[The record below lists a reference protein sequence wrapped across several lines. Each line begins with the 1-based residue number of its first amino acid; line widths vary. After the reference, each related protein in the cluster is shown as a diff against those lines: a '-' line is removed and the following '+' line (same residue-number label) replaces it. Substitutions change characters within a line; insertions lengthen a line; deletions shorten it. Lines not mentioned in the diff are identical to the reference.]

1 MTQPLLSQ
9 ELAALGLDLAD
20 TLREDPRFL
29 TDGAFLGALHLE
41 LRERLG
47 ESNARAAL
55 LQLGFLHG
63 LRDSL
68 ELVTRGFHAGLG
80 AASTSRSRPRVA
92 LALEAAPRGKAGILR
107 GSFRD
112 AIEARAVQ
120 NGLGAQ
126 ADAVC
131 TLSCGYASGWL
142 SGLFD
147 ADLLARESA
156 CAAAGHARCEFEA
169 RSPESWSGDG
179 DGEAQADVARLPF
192 APLRDLVARH
202 LAKQAADAEARDSFE
217 PGAPVIHVWG
227 PVMVIPFSG
236 ADETIAGLDLI
247 RRDPGAREVRVV
259 VVDLAGAIIDES
271 FGALALERV
280 LEAVEQV
287 GAEPI
292 LTGISPLSQRAVAD
306 LELSRLIVRKDLPEA
321 IATGFQIAEAMRRP
335 A

>member
-1 MTQPLLSQ
+1 MTQPLLAQ
-9 ELAALGLDLAD
+9 ELAALGLDLGN

-47 ESNARAAL
+47 EGDARAAL

-63 LRDSL
+63 LRDAL
-68 ELVTRGFHAGLG
+68 ELLTRGLHGGPSG
-80 AASTSRSRPRVA
+80 ARATRSRPRVA
-92 LALEAAPRGKAGILR
+92 LVLERVPQTAGGALR
-107 GSFRD
+107 GAFRD
-112 AIEARAVQ
+112 GVEARALASA
-120 NGLGAQ
+120 LGAQ
-126 ADAVC
+126 AAPSCAV
-131 TLSCGYASGWL
+131 SCGYASGWL

-147 ADLLARESA
+147 ADLLAREHG

-169 RSPESWSGDG
+169 RSRDG
-179 DGEAQADVARLPF
+179 WEADGAAREDLARLPF
-192 APLRDLVARH
+192 SPLRDLVARH
-202 LAKQAADAEARDSFE
+202 LAAQADAPDDGERDSFE
-217 PGAPVIHVWG
+217 RGAPVIHVWG

-247 RRDPGAREVRVV
+247 RRDAGARDVCVV
-259 VVDLAGAIIDES
+259 VLDLAGAIIDES

-280 LEAVEQV
+280 LEAIERL

-292 LTGISPLSQRAVAD
+292 LTGISPLSERAVAD
-306 LELSRLIVRKDLPEA
+306 LESTHLVVRKDLPEA
-321 IATGFQIAEAMRRP
+321 IAAAFQIASSLQRP